1 MRLAEL
7 DLLAYGKF
15 TDTKLPFPKAEHDF
29 HIVIGPN
36 EAGKSTVRRAITE
49 LLFGMEVRSP
59 LGFKHAQ
66 SDLRLAGVLE
76 GGPSRLAFIRTKQQ
90 KSLRSMSDEVLQE
103 SYLAGTLGALTQET
117 FEELHCLDHGRL
129 LRGGQGIVDPK
140 NSVSQILFQAASGLE
155 DFAVI
160 REALG
165 ERASALFAKT
175 GKNNR
180 FAKASEKFTSAHR
193 TLREVQVR
201 TKVWVDTREALQAAE
216 DALESERDRRRALE
230 LQRTAWDRARRLAH
244 LISALDQL
252 QAEDAQRGEVTV
264 FAPGAREVLESGIE
278 QINAA
283 SATHLTREEDAIR
296 AQTAFDGIDTN
307 EDILQGALCGL
318 HPNHARD
325 LPLRRAEV
333 NAWLADIIERSE
345 QFGWGVSEAE
355 VRASLPQDKVV
366 RSIDALLKSR
376 GAYVAEERAARD
388 TLAERQTTVDTLK
401 EKLAASASQGPDA
414 LLVESLEMALPF
426 KASDANLKALA
437 AAAQSARTLARNALT
452 SLGRPALT
460 EDLLRSLR
468 LPSLERVNAYR
479 QGRQDVAQALELGRS
494 LATQSQTTAD
504 GIALSL
510 KQFERSHQVV
520 TVAQV
525 SDARRD
531 RDHHWAGI
539 KAGSL
544 SLTEGAPRLDTA
556 IRLADELGDSRTRSE
571 ADAAEVQALRD
582 QIERATQEQAR
593 HDGVVEQKGIELDAL
608 DARWRE
614 TAAAMGLEGMELDDL
629 PEWLSLRDAAL
640 RAADTAEQ
648 KKGECDDAQEAA
660 RLAQEALA
668 QAVSAAGLVVTGAS
682 GIAALCA
689 IADNHV
695 QAANVNRTRRLDL
708 QQQLESAETAL
719 RVATT
724 AKEAK
729 GQALLEWNT
738 KWEATL
744 ARANLTGL
752 GGDIGEAEAAIRAC
766 EFIRQRMERVD
777 TMRLERIETMEADL
791 RTMQEAAATLTEKM
805 APELAGNAPE
815 EVFGILNARLE
826 EAKRGAD
833 RKSHAQKYLDDALRR
848 RDDAN
853 SDLLQARRSLA
864 PLLGIAGVDEPKLA
878 LPLIER
884 WETSNKQQAEISR
897 IQKEIDSHSDGL
909 PLSKIRQ
916 EVASHPADQAADQV
930 LRLKDL
936 LSDSDLKLTSLVTS
950 QIQARAAFDTIN
962 GGDKAAVA
970 EAERHEALAEMSEV
984 SEEYL
989 QLATAGSLL
998 KWAVDRYRD
1007 RKQGPLLDQA
1017 SEIFR
1022 DLTLGAFQKLR
1033 VDFEQT
1039 PPALV
1044 AYRPNSLAVKVSG
1057 LSDGTRDQLFLA
1069 LRIAAL
1075 ELQSDQG
1082 TPVPFIADDLFINF
1096 DDRRSQAGLEALFAL
1111 SASTQVIF
1119 LSHQEH
1125 LLPVVQ
1131 KLFPQANLLQLSAD
1145 EVAA

>member
-307 EDILQGALCGL
+307 EDILQESALITRLGALCGL

-668 QAVSAAGLVVTGAS
+668 QAVSAS